1 MEDCF
6 RATFTFTY
14 ATQWRQGYDTR
25 SLKAPM
31 GRRIFH
37 LQIGFVMIPGT
48 RSFEQRS
55 LRALG
60 VSVIER
66 QFFNAGMLT
75 CARVIMARAF

>member
-1 MEDCF
+1 
-6 RATFTFTY
+6 
-14 ATQWRQGYDTR
+14 
-25 SLKAPM
+25 M